1 MMLSCRHFQERSKSG
16 MFRLLVFLPVLFLF
30 FGCAST
36 GSTFQG
42 KPTESAVI
50 NTWFEELNRENF
62 VLHDILLRAL
72 FISRQSG
79 KVVYVR
85 RVKVEGAKMPP
96 RLYRVSMERGG
107 SDNLVGVN
115 FATREFL
122 FDHFLPSDGPT
133 LNQTRRDL
141 RYDERILELKKDLGI
156 FGIK

>member
-1 MMLSCRHFQERSKSG
+1 
-16 MFRLLVFLPVLFLF
+16 MFGLLVFLPVLLLF
-30 FGCAST
+30 FGCVST

-72 FISRQSG
+72 FISRQTG

-85 RVKVEGAKMPP
+85 RVEAEGAKIPP
-96 RLYRVSMERGG
+96 RLYRVSLERGG

-115 FATREFL
+115 FAMREFL
-122 FDHFLPSDGPT
+122 FDHFLPSDGPN
-133 LNQTRRDL
+133 LNQTRRSL
-141 RYDERILELKKDLGI
+141 RYGERIRELKKDLGI